1 MTYRGILESQYFSM
15 PASGTGTTVSAVF
28 TKTGVRP
35 IRIVAYRIIM
45 LIGTQEGPDFQTSS
59 VKCYS
64 IPFCINTMRFA
75 RHHWTGV
82 YHTLPGHV
90 NQFYKSWLRQRQ
102 FLKHSIIVRK
112 NACFFFLHISAQY

>member
-64 IPFCINTMRFA
+64 IPF
-75 RHHWTGV
+75 
-82 YHTLPGHV
+82 
-90 NQFYKSWLRQRQ
+90 
-102 FLKHSIIVRK
+102 
-112 NACFFFLHISAQY
+112 LHKYYEICPASLDRGIPYLAWPCQPILQVMAQTATIS

>member
-64 IPFCINTMRFA
+64 IPFLHKYYEIC
-75 RHHWTGV
+75 
-82 YHTLPGHV
+82 PGIIGQGYTIPCLAMSTNSTSHGSDRD
-90 NQFYKSWLRQRQ
+90 N
-102 FLKHSIIVRK
+102 FLSIP
-112 NACFFFLHISAQY
+112 LS

>member
-75 RHHWTGV
+75 QASLDRGIPYLAWPCQPILQVMAQTE
-82 YHTLPGHV
+82 T
-90 NQFYKSWLRQRQ
+90 
-102 FLKHSIIVRK
+102 
-112 NACFFFLHISAQY
+112 IS